1 MKQKKTI
8 LALNVG
14 SSSIKYSLFQNEEC
28 IFSGEEEKVFTKK
41 QRYSSLSKI
50 FSELEKRRIKPDAV
64 VHRVVHGK
72 DFRKPEIIDVMLIK
86 KLKKIAE
93 LAPLHEIPEV
103 QAIEFC
109 KERLE
114 AENKNSGKKKA
125 VQIAVFDT
133 SFYADMPEKNAIY
146 GIPYRFYK
154 KGIRKYGFHG
164 ISHKY
169 VTNELKEFM
178 NEKGKII
185 SCHLGNG
192 SSVTAVVN
200 GKAIDTSM
208 GFTPLEGLIMG
219 TRSGSIDPAI
229 IPYLIKYEKMSIA
242 EISSMLN
249 NESGLLGISGMS
261 GDMKT
266 LLKNKEKNRKAKFA
280 VEVFIDRVVKQI
292 GSYAA
297 MMNGVDAIVF
307 TGGIGEHNSYI
318 RNEISKNLLFLGVK
332 IDRKMNNKLNF
343 TKKIQISFK
352 SSKVKIFAV
361 KTDEMLEM
369 VIEAKSII

>member
-14 SSSIKYSLFQNEEC
+14 SSSIKYSLFQDEEC

-50 FSELEKRRIKPDAV
+50 FSELEKRKIKPDAV

-72 DFRKPEIIDVMLIK
+72 DFRQPEIIDTMLIK
-86 KLKKIAE
+86 KLNKIAE

-114 AENKNSGKKKA
+114 AENKNSEKKKA
-125 VQIAVFDT
+125 VQAAVFDT
-133 SFYADMPEKNAIY
+133 SFYADMPEKNSIY

-169 VTNELKEFM
+169 VTNEIKEFM
-178 NEKGKII
+178 NGKGKVI

-208 GFTPLEGLIMG
+208 GFTPLEGLVMG

-249 NESGLLGISGMS
+249 NESGLLGISGLS
-261 GDMKT
+261 RDMRT
-266 LLKNKEKNRKAKFA
+266 LLENKEKDRKAKLA

-292 GSYAA
+292 GSFAA
-297 MMNGVDAIVF
+297 MMNGVDAIIF
-307 TGGIGEHNSYI
+307 TGGIGEHNPYI

-332 IDRKMNNKLNF
+332 IDGKMNNNLNF
-343 TKKIQISFK
+343 NKKIQISSK

-369 VIEAKSII
+369 IIEAKSII